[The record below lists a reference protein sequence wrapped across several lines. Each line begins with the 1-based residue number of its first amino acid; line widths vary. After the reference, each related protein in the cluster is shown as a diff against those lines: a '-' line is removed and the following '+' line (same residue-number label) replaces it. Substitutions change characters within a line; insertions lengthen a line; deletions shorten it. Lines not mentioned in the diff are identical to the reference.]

1 MTKPIVPSADEVA
14 KKWAEETPRRSTYY
28 EKETPAAADR
38 WATNATAAAD
48 NYKAAVQA
56 VDIAKRFA
64 GGIKRVGATKFK
76 RKVEAVGIAR
86 FGPGVTAAV
95 EDMEKGVGPY
105 LAVIAATEIGAR
117 KPRGDP
123 ANYERVKKIG
133 VALNTKRLALLAASP
148 SS

>member
-1 MTKPIVPSADEVA
+1 MPKLIVPSAVDVA
-14 KKWAEETPRRSTYY
+14 KKWAEETPRRATYY
-28 EKETPAAADR
+28 EKETPPAADR
-38 WATNATAAAD
+38 WATNAAAAAD

-64 GGIKRVGATKFK
+64 GGVKRVGATKFK

-86 FGPGVTAAV
+86 FGPGVAAAK

-133 VALNTKRLALLAASP
+133 TALNTKRLALLAASP

>member
-14 KKWAEETPRRSTYY
+14 KKWADETPRRATYY
-28 EKETPAAADR
+28 EKATPPAADR
-38 WATNATAAAD
+38 WATNTTAAAD

-64 GGIKRVGATKFK
+64 GGIKRVGSAKFK

-86 FGPGVTAAV
+86 FGPGVSAAL
-95 EDMEKGVGPY
+95 EDMKTGVDPY
-105 LAVIAATEIGAR
+105 LAVIGATEIPDR

-133 VALNTKRLALLAASP
+133 TALNTKRLALLAASP

>member
-64 GGIKRVGATKFK
+64 GGIKRVGSAKFK

-86 FGPGVTAAV
+86 FGPGVSAAL
-95 EDMEKGVGPY
+95 EDMKTGVDPY
-105 LAVIAATEIGAR
+105 LAVIGATDIPDR

-133 VALNTKRLALLAASP
+133 TALNTKRLALLAASP

>member
-14 KKWAEETPRRSTYY
+14 KKWADETPRRATYY
-28 EKETPAAADR
+28 EKATPPAADR
-38 WATNATAAAD
+38 WATNTTAAAD

-64 GGIKRVGATKFK
+64 GGIKRVGSAKFK

-86 FGPGVTAAV
+86 FGPGVSAAL
-95 EDMEKGVGPY
+95 EDMKTGVDPY
-105 LAVIAATEIGAR
+105 LAVIGATDIPDR